1 MATEYDGSIK
11 IGTGIDM
18 SGFKAGSAE
27 LRSAMQS
34 LAQSVAGTAQQAQQA
49 TANMFAPGNNTQAM
63 EQAQELGQAVE
74 DTAARAREATENM
87 IQPGDTTAATERV
100 EELEQ
105 TVDQAAEHVQEA
117 TANMLQPPDNSELI
131 DEVEEIDIAME
142 RAQLKV
148 EKAQQALR
156 EYAETE
162 IPTEE
167 YQALTA
173 DLEKTQAALNRM
185 YERAQLMNE
194 LGTDKAS
201 AAYRRL
207 AVEIEHAE
215 EDIEY
220 LEQKAKQLEAQ
231 DGAYISPETTLRFR
245 ELTLNVQEAQQALE
259 NLEYA
264 RQSESEAAAAEEEET
279 SRAHRLAEGLK
290 SVGASALTAAGKVAH
305 MMKKFITDKVKA
317 GLRGIVDHIKS
328 IGRHS
333 KASALSANAL
343 VKAMNGFKRML
354 VTRIKRTFISYIF
367 NQITSA
373 VKSLAQFD
381 SEFDS
386 AFSAMRNRTTELA
399 ANLVSAFGSI
409 VKTVGPYV
417 AKLIDL
423 ASEAAAK
430 VAALLAQL
438 RGETVVAV
446 AKRQTQSYA
455 DSLNDS
461 AKSADKANAAQKR
474 LNASLSSYDQ
484 LHKLNG
490 NEDDATTNTG
500 DKAGDNLF
508 TNADVEGLLKDVPDI
523 GKEIIARIRA
533 SIARGDWKAAGA
545 AVGDGINEIVQ
556 AARKG
561 VAKLRPVAEEWAKN
575 AGLFLSGIVEKIDG
589 YQIGALIGDAI
600 NTVFSTLRNF
610 VENFS
615 WAELGRTFAD
625 GVNGLFET
633 VSWEEIGQ
641 TLAAAVNGVLD
652 FIGEAITKTDWKKIG
667 EDLGTAISEFIG
679 NVNWEK
685 IGEDVEAFFGGALDF
700 LTGAISKIDTGKLG
714 EDLIKTLE
722 NVDWDS
728 VFTKTTEFIDTAFSG
743 LLDFLKGLVKEA
755 LNGLVEWWNTT
766 AFDETGV
773 FTMDG
778 LTNGIQKAITR
789 LNPTQWMTEHVGNK
803 LVEGF
808 KNALGIHSPS
818 KVMEEQGE
826 YLIAGLEKGLGSD
839 WTSIQN
845 AITAKAQQIKTA
857 LDAKWKEIEKNTANR
872 FAEISD
878 QMTQFMA
885 DASEGVAD
893 AVEQVQEETEER
905 FKSLQENTAR
915 RWNDIKQAIVNKADD
930 IKRLLPSKWTAI
942 KQQAEQGFYDLQ
954 TAVTSKITD
963 LWNALAKSDFS
974 YIGTNLAAGITR
986 GLNDAWSGAVDAA
999 GSLFEGI
1006 VNKAKETFDIHSP
1019 SKVFEAIGAYLAEGL
1034 GEGIEDKESAVLRTV
1049 SDMAQSITDSM
1060 AIDAQEINI
1069 SGVEGT
1075 EDSILGHLTAVAD
1088 RLSGIAASFM
1098 AIDKALA
1105 NMGGIQIPVMAT
1117 GTVIPPSTR
1126 VGGDWRGSVESTAD
1140 PDVKRLLTRIVE
1152 LLQGKDD
1159 RGSGGTPITLEVISK
1174 LDRRELARAITEI
1187 EISNGRVSNGRSGR
1201 P

>member
-1 MATEYDGSIK
+1 MAEYDGSIK
-11 IGTGIDM
+11 ISTGIDM

-27 LRSAMQS
+27 LQSAMRALS
-34 LAQSVAGTAQQAQQA
+34 QSVEGTAQQAQAA
-49 TANMFAPGNNTQAM
+49 TANLFTPGNNTQAM
-63 EQAQELGQAVE
+63 EQAQELGQVVE
-74 DTAARAREATENM
+74 QTAERAREATENM
-87 IQPGDTTAATERV
+87 IQPADTSAASARV

-105 TVDQAAEHVQEA
+105 AVEQAAENVQES
-117 TANMLQPPDNSELI
+117 TANMLQPPDNSALM
-131 DEVEEIDIAME
+131 DEIEEIDIAME

-148 EKAQQALR
+148 EKAQQALK
-156 EYAETE
+156 EYAETP

-185 YERAQLMNE
+185 YDRAQLMND

-207 AVEIEHAE
+207 ALEIEHAE
-215 EDIEY
+215 QDIEY

-259 NLEYA
+259 NLEMA

-290 SVGASALTAAGKVAH
+290 SVGASALNAAGKVAH
-305 MMKKFITDKVKA
+305 MMAQFVADKVKA

-333 KASALSANAL
+333 KTSALSANAL

-367 NQITSA
+367 NQITGA
-373 VKSLAQFD
+373 VKSLAKFD

-409 VKTVGPYV
+409 VKTVGPYI
-417 AKLIDL
+417 AKMIDL

-446 AKRQTQSYA
+446 AKRQTASYA
-455 DSLNDS
+455 ESLNDS

-500 DKAGDNLF
+500 DSAGDDLF
-508 TNADVEGLLKDVPDI
+508 TNADVEGLLADIPDI

-533 SIARGDWKAAGA
+533 GIARGDWKAAGA

-556 AARKG
+556 QARIG
-561 VAKLRPVAEEWAKN
+561 LAKLRPVAEEWAAN
-575 AGLFLSGIVEKIDG
+575 AALFLSGIVEKIDG

-615 WAELGRTFAD
+615 WAELGRTLAA
-625 GVNGLFET
+625 GINGLFET
-633 VSWEEIGQ
+633 VEWDQIGQ
-641 TLAAAVNGVLD
+641 TLAASVNGVLD

-667 EDLGTAISEFIG
+667 EDLGTAISEFIS
-679 NVNWEK
+679 NVKWEK
-685 IGEDVEAFFGGALDF
+685 IGEDVEAFFKGALDF
-700 LTGAISKIDTGKLG
+700 LTGAISKLDTGKLG
-714 EDLIKTLE
+714 EDLMKMLKSI
-722 NVDWDS
+722 DWDGL
-728 VFTKTTEFIDTAFSG
+728 FTKTTEFISTAFSG
-743 LLDFLKGLVKEA
+743 LADFLMGMTLEA
-755 LNGLVEWWNTT
+755 LIALKDWWNTT
-766 AFDETGV
+766 AFDEVGE
-773 FTMDG
+773 FMPLG
-778 LTNGIQKAITR
+778 LFKGIKKGIDKM
-789 LNPTQWMTEHVGNK
+789 NPVHWMQENVCDP
-803 LVEGF
+803 LVNAF
-808 KNALGIHSPS
+808 KNVLGIHSPS

-839 WTSIQN
+839 WTSLQN
-845 AITAKAQQIKTA
+845 AITAKAQQIKSA
-857 LDAKWKEIEKNTANR
+857 LDAKWKEIEKNTQDR

-878 QMTQFMA
+878 QMQSLMVE
-885 DASEGVAD
+885 ASKGVAD
-893 AVEQVQEETEER
+893 TVEQVQEETAKC
-905 FKSLQENTAR
+905 FKTLQENTAR
-915 RWNDIKQAIVNKADD
+915 RWTEIKNTITRKADE
-930 IKRLLPSKWTAI
+930 IKGMLPAKWTAI
-942 KQQAEQGFYDLQ
+942 KQQAEQGFYDMQ
-954 TAVTSKITD
+954 SAITRSMTD
-963 LWNALAKSDFS
+963 LWNALAHYDFS

-986 GLNDAWSGAVDAA
+986 GLNNAWSSTVDTA

-1006 VNKAKETFDIHSP
+1006 VKKAKEVFDIHSP
-1019 SKVFEAIGAYLAEGL
+1019 SKVFEGIGVYLVKGL
-1034 GEGIEDKESAVLRTV
+1034 GLGIADSENAVLKTV
-1049 SDMAQSITDSM
+1049 SDMAQNITDEM
-1060 AIDAQEINI
+1060 AIDAQKIEIINLDD
-1069 SGVEGT
+1069 S
-1075 EDSILGHLTAVAD
+1075 EDSILGHLSAVAD
-1088 RLSGIAASFM
+1088 RLSGIARAFE
-1098 AIDKALA
+1098 AIDAALA
-1105 NMGGIQIPVMAT
+1105 GMGGLRIPVMAT

-1126 VGGDWRGSVESTAD
+1126 VSAD
-1140 PDVKRLLTRIVE
+1140 RRSNDDREADAEVKRLLTKIID
-1152 LLQGKDD
+1152 LLQRRDGD
-1159 RGSGGTPITLEVISK
+1159 SGGTRQPIEIISK

-1187 EISNGRVSNGRSGR
+1187 EISSGRMNNGRSGR
-1201 P
+1201 S